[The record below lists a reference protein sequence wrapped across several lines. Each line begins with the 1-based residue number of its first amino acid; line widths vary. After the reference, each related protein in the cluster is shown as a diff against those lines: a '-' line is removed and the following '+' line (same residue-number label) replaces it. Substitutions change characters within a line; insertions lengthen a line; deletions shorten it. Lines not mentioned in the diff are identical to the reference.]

1 MENLRKELYDLADE
15 EYRKFQI
22 SLCPNVNDI
31 IGVRLPQLRELAK
44 KIAKD
49 NPIEFLDK
57 YNPEYYEE
65 RMIYGLVIG
74 YMKADFNTRLNYLDK
89 FVPMIDNWAVCD
101 CTCSTLKFTEKNL
114 EDMWEYLKKY
124 INSKNEFEV
133 RFAVIMLMDYYIRD
147 EYVDKVL
154 DIYNNIR
161 VDKYYVKMGV
171 AWAISVIFVKYEK
184 KARNFLSNNKL
195 DNFTFNKSLQKI
207 IESNR
212 VSKEVKDE
220 MRALKRR

>member
-1 MENLRKELYDLADE
+1 MENLREKLYNLSDE
-15 EYRKFQI
+15 EYKEFQK

-31 IGVRLPQLRELAK
+31 IGVRLPKLREIAK

-57 YNPEYYEE
+57 YNPECYEE

-74 YMKADFNTRLNYLDK
+74 YMKADFNTRLRYLDK
-89 FVPMIDNWAVCD
+89 FVPIIDNWAVCD

-114 EDMWEYLKKY
+114 ENMWKYLQKY
-124 INSKNEFEV
+124 LESKNEFEV
-133 RFAVIMLMDYYIRD
+133 RFGVIMLMDYYIRD
-147 EYVDKVL
+147 EYIDEVL
-154 DIYNNIR
+154 EIYNNI
-161 VDKYYVKMGV
+161 VIDKYYVKMGI
-171 AWAISVIFVKYEK
+171 AWAISVIFVKYEER
-184 KARNFLSNNKL
+184 ARRFLKNNKL
-195 DNFTFNKSLQKI
+195 DGFTFNKSLQKI

-220 MRALKRR
+220 MRAMKRK

>member
-1 MENLRKELYDLADE
+1 MKNLRKKLYDLSDE

-22 SLCPNVNDI
+22 GLCPNVNDI

-49 NPIEFLDK
+49 NPIEFLDNF
-57 YNPEYYEE
+57 NPEYYEE

-74 YMKADFNTRLNYLDK
+74 YMKADFNTRLKYLDE
-89 FVPMIDNWAVCD
+89 FVPIIDNWAVCD

-124 INSKNEFEV
+124 VNSKNEFEV

-147 EYVDKVL
+147 EYIDKVL

-171 AWAISVIFVKYEK
+171 AWAISVIFVKFEQ
-184 KARNFLSNNKL
+184 KAREFLNNNKL
-195 DNFTFNKSLQKI
+195 DDFTFNKSLQKI

-212 VSKEVKDE
+212 VSKDVKDE
-220 MRALKRR
+220 MRAMKRK

>member
-1 MENLRKELYDLADE
+1 MKNLRKKLYDLSDE

-22 SLCPNVNDI
+22 GLCPNVNDI

-49 NPIEFLDK
+49 NPIEFLDNF
-57 YNPEYYEE
+57 NPEYYEE

-74 YMKADFNTRLNYLDK
+74 YMKADFNTRLKYLDE
-89 FVPMIDNWAVCD
+89 FVPIIDNWAVCD

-147 EYVDKVL
+147 EYIDKVL

-171 AWAISVIFVKYEK
+171 AWAISVIFVKFEQ
-184 KARNFLSNNKL
+184 KAREFLNNNKL
-195 DNFTFNKSLQKI
+195 DDFTFKKSLQKI

-212 VSKEVKDE
+212 VSKDVKDE
-220 MRALKRR
+220 MRAMKRK

>member
-1 MENLRKELYDLADE
+1 MENLRKKLYDLADE
-15 EYRKFQI
+15 EYRKFHT

-57 YNPEYYEE
+57 YNLGCYEE

-74 YMKADFNTRLNYLDK
+74 YMKADFDTRLKYLDK

-147 EYVDKVL
+147 EYVDKML
-154 DIYNNIR
+154 DILNNIR

-171 AWAISVIFVKYEK
+171 AWAISVIFVKYEQ

-220 MRALKRR
+220 MRALKRK